1 MVQSRRSMVLHLSRL
16 VREGNIPIM
25 RKKEVTMKYKS
36 ILASAL
42 LLFASS
48 AHAVSGTE
56 YLNHFMNKVKSLKA
70 VFTQEV
76 VSDQGKITQT
86 SYGAFR
92 LLRPGRFF
100 WEYESPAPQ
109 KIISDGKNM
118 WIYDIELEQVTV
130 KPLSQALGASPAA
143 ILTNPKSLSK
153 RYTVLEKPP
162 REGLQWVELLPKD
175 KQGDFLKVE
184 VGLDDAGVQAMDLY
198 DQFGQLTVI
207 RFRESEYGVPLS
219 PSIFQFVPPKGVDV
233 IGKPR

>member
-1 MVQSRRSMVLHLSRL
+1 
-16 VREGNIPIM
+16 
-25 RKKEVTMKYKS
+25 MKYKS

-92 LLRPGRFF
+92 LLRPGRFV

>member
-1 MVQSRRSMVLHLSRL
+1 
-16 VREGNIPIM
+16 
-25 RKKEVTMKYKS
+25 MKYKS

>member
-1 MVQSRRSMVLHLSRL
+1 
-16 VREGNIPIM
+16 
-25 RKKEVTMKYKS
+25 MKYKS

-76 VSDQGKITQT
+76 VSDRGKITQT

-92 LLRPGRFF
+92 LLRPGRFV